1 MYVYI
6 AKKLPCIKIFK
17 YNNNNPF
24 ITGSVVKRFFLDEP
38 LRKVLNNE
46 LCAEQSTTK
55 MGARGLALHR

>member
-17 YNNNNPF
+17 YNNNPF
-24 ITGSVVKRFFLDEP
+24 ITGSVVKRFFLDES
-38 LRKVLNNE
+38 LKKVLNSE